1 MKLLIATDMEGIS
14 GVVSWDHV
22 DSEKPDYSRF
32 RKIMTDEVNAAIQGA
47 RGAGIQEIIVCDGH
61 DSGHNIMIEDLPQG
75 VRLFCG
81 GNSPLGMLDGI
92 DQGVDTCI
100 FIGYHARAG
109 TKEAICDHTW
119 AGFVT
124 NVWLNG
130 KLVGEIGL
138 NAAVCGHFNVP
149 VAMLSGDRAAC
160 AEAVEWING
169 VQTVEVKRAVSRFA
183 AECLQ
188 PLDAQ
193 AKIQE
198 TVQRIVAQMNNSE
211 DLKPL
216 QTTTPVTIIVEFQNS
231 SLADGAVR
239 LPGAARMDARR
250 VGFKAQDMLAAYQ
263 SFQAVVS
270 LAK

>member
-1 MKLLIATDMEGIS
+1 MKLHIATDMEGIS
-14 GVVSWDHV
+14 GVTSWDHV
-22 DSEKPDYSRF
+22 DSEKPDFSRF

-47 RGAGIQEIIVCDGH
+47 KGAGVQEITVCDGH
-61 DSGHNIMIEDLPQG
+61 DTGGNILIEELPQG
-75 VRLFCG
+75 IKLFCG
-81 GNSPLGMLDGI
+81 NNSPLGMLDGI
-92 DQGVDTCI
+92 DQDVDLCV

-119 AGFVT
+119 AGYVT

-130 KLVGEIGL
+130 KLTGEIGL

-160 AEAVEWING
+160 AEAQEWIPNI
-169 VQTVEVKRAVSRFA
+169 QTVEVKRALSRFS
-183 AECLQ
+183 AECLH

-193 AKIQE
+193 AKIQDAI
-198 TVQRIVAQMNNSE
+198 QRVVAQAHNQE
-211 DLKPL
+211 ELKPM

-231 SLADGAVR
+231 GLADGAVR
-239 LPGAARMDARR
+239 LPGAARLDARR

-263 SFQAVVS
+263 SFQATVS